1 MTVRMLTK
9 SPHWL
14 YTQSKVPMRADPPE
28 KIQSPDLTL
37 LLNRMG
43 QGDCEAADQAAEL
56 VYGELHRIASRQF
69 RPERLGHLLQTTAL
83 INEAYV
89 RLAGSAPLEFRN
101 RGHFFSIA
109 SRQMRRILVDYARA
123 ENAAIRGGGTTR
135 VDLEAVQLAA
145 GRQSMDVCL
154 LDEALQG
161 LARVDPRAA
170 HVVELRYF
178 GGYTDK
184 EVVGVVGASLATV
197 RRDWEFAR
205 AWLLDFMNG
214 SVERSSPHVT
224 GTASAGP
231 RTV

>member
-1 MTVRMLTK
+1 
-9 SPHWL
+9 
-14 YTQSKVPMRADPPE
+14 MRAEDAD
-28 KIQSPDLTL
+28 KLQSPDLTL

-43 QGDCEAADQAAEL
+43 QGDREAADRAAEL
-56 VYGELHRIASRQF
+56 VYGELHRIASRQM
-69 RPERLGHLLQTTAL
+69 RPERPGHLLQATAL

-89 RLAGSAPLEFRN
+89 RLAGSGPLEFRN

-109 SRQMRRILVDYARA
+109 SRQMRRILVDHARA
-123 ENAAIRGGGTTR
+123 ENAAIRGGGATR
-135 VDLEAVQLAA
+135 VDLEAVRIAA
-145 GRQSMDVCL
+145 EGHSRDVCL
-154 LDEALQG
+154 LDEALEE

-184 EVVGVVGASLATV
+184 EVVEVVGASLATV

-214 SVERSSPHVT
+214 RIERSSLHVT
-224 GTASAGP
+224 GTVSAGP